1 MATSSNFVVKNGL
14 TVGDTPVIA
23 ANGMWTGANTNLVG
37 ATGPLGP
44 TGLTGATGIGSTGAT
59 GILLPW
65 IYITSNTAAVANSQ
79 YIANTVGGTF
89 TLTLPATPVLGTQVV
104 VTDGGNWGNTNL
116 TIARN
121 GSTIEGNAS
130 NLIADVGQTTINL
143 IYDGNTW
150 QTTATIGSQGATGIT
165 GATGVPAPWSYITAN
180 TTAAANSQY
189 IANTVGGAFTLT
201 LPALPVT
208 GTLVTVTDGGDWG
221 VNNLTVARNG
231 STIEG
236 QSEDVLLDLPQTL
249 AYFIYTNNTWQ
260 VVTTA
265 GSQGATGVTGPTGPN
280 GPTGATGVAGPTG
293 PTGATGPQGA
303 TGLTG
308 PTGPT
313 GATGA
318 TPAIGGST
326 TQVQFNNAGSLDGSA
341 NLTFNGTTLSAA
353 GLTSVTASVGGTIG
367 DTSQFVAVNTNA
379 AVGDF
384 SGIRFNYYNDGNSG
398 GKFAYIGS
406 VLTSLT
412 TFGAAD
418 IVFGTRPSS
427 TSTISERMRLT
438 SAGNLGIG
446 TSNPAY
452 KLQVEGAQNANDVA
466 SRNSTTGGVVRLSIN
481 DSYGQIGTIGGY
493 PLVFLTN
500 DTERMR
506 IASTGNV
513 SIGQTA
519 TNFKFT
525 TYGPVASQ
533 WITPNAEEPAFVM
546 GDTALAAAGIWF
558 GNTFSSNNGAYM
570 VFKTRDPS
578 SGSVIERMRIDS
590 NGNMGVGTS
599 SPGSGIRLD
608 VLGGE
613 IRAGR
618 VDNAS
623 EGGQV
628 SFSRSSDNATAWY
641 LDAFGNTSTPSF
653 RIVDVSAGAVRA
665 TFDSSGNFQFNSG
678 YGSAATA
685 YGCRAWVNFN
695 GTGTVAIR
703 GSGNVSSITDNGT
716 GNYRINFTTAMP
728 DANYSATVSSQ
739 TTGTGASIFVF
750 STAFNTTSTPTTSD
764 YSVAAWNT
772 SNGGAVDPAYVCTAV
787 FR

>member
-14 TVGDTPVIA
+14 TVGVTDVIA
-23 ANGMWTGANTNLVG
+23 ANGAWIGANTNLVG

-44 TGLTGATGIGSTGAT
+44 QGATGPQGSTGST

-121 GSTIEGNAS
+121 GSTIEGDAS

-165 GATGVPAPWSYITAN
+165 GATGVAAPWSYITTN

-265 GSQGATGVTGPTGPN
+265 GSQGATGVAGPTGPTGLT
-280 GPTGATGVAGPTG
+280 GPTGATGVTGPTG
-293 PTGATGPQGA
+293 PTGPTGGQGA

-326 TQVQFNNAGSLDGSA
+326 TQVQFNNAGSLAGSA
-341 NLTFNGTTLSAA
+341 NLTFNGTTLTARDITDSSLTSGRITYAGTGGNLIDSSSLVFDGTNVGI
-353 GLTSVTASVGGTIG
+353 GLT
-367 DTSQFVAVNTNA
+367 
-379 AVGDF
+379 
-384 SGIRFNYYNDGNSG
+384 
-398 GKFAYIGS
+398 
-406 VLTSLT
+406 
-412 TFGAAD
+412 
-418 IVFGTRPSS
+418 
-427 TSTISERMRLT
+427 
-438 SAGNLGIG
+438 
-446 TSNPAY
+446 NPAY
-452 KLQVEGAQNANDVA
+452 KIQVSGTQGTAGIT
-466 SRNSTTGGVVRLSIN
+466 STTAGQTPYLILNNTADSSSSYIFCPNKQLGIVQSDASPSSIVYFSTQN
-481 DSYGQIGTIGGY
+481 
-493 PLVFLTN
+493 
-500 DTERMR
+500 TERMR
-506 IASTGNV
+506 IDPSGNVIVGATSQIGSARFGVQRSGAGECIRWTDGATGGAITTVASFGTNLNSDAFSFTTAST
-513 SIGQTA
+513 
-519 TNFKFT
+519 
-525 TYGPVASQ
+525 
-533 WITPNAEEPAFVM
+533 
-546 GDTALAAAGIWF
+546 
-558 GNTFSSNNGAYM
+558 
-570 VFKTRDPS
+570 
-578 SGSVIERMRIDS
+578 ERMRIDS

-618 VDNAS
+618 VDSAS

-685 YGCRAWVNFN
+685 YGCRAWVHWD

-703 GSGNVSSITDNGT
+703 GSGNVSSVGDNNT
-716 GNYRINFTTAMP
+716 GDYQVNFTTAMP
-728 DANYSATVSSQ
+728 DGNYSVSGSVTAT
-739 TTGTGASIFVF
+739 G
-750 STAFNTTSTPTTSD
+750 
-764 YSVAAWNT
+764 
-772 SNGGAVDPAYVCTAV
+772 GGAFFINTDVSGAYSASAV
-787 FR
+787 RIQIATSAGVTTDRNNINIAIFR